1 MSTLGYITGVL
12 ESTQITQLS
21 PLASNLA
28 GGLLLIGGLLI
39 VLALATAVAL
49 VGLSI
54 TLGVLA
60 LARWLPR
67 C

>member
-1 MSTLGYITGVL
+1 LGYITGVL

>member
-1 MSTLGYITGVL
+1 VSTLGYISGVL
-12 ESTQITQLS
+12 ESAQITQLS

-39 VLALATAVAL
+39 VLALAAAVAL

>member
-1 MSTLGYITGVL
+1 VSTLGYITGVL